1 MADNEEWE
9 MIPHKILSDLK
20 DEVQGLKEK
29 LDQPSLRSDMIS
41 TILELKASLKQLQG
55 VIQTAIDTVGKEE
68 NDPIL
73 GELQAKMINLEQ
85 QNTQIAQALV
95 TIADLVEN
103 MNRKME
109 GSAMMPPPR
118 AAPPQLRPLP
128 PRQPQRMAPPPPLAP
143 RPMPRRPPMG
153 MPPPPPPPFEANEL
167 PFGMPPP
174 PPEKSGLFGKL
185 LKK

>member
-9 MIPHKILSDLK
+9 MIPHKLLSDLK

-55 VIQTAIDTVGKEE
+55 VIQTAIDAVGKEE
-68 NDPIL
+68 NDPML
-73 GELQAKMINLEQ
+73 SELKAKMSNLEQ

-103 MNRKME
+103 MNKKME
-109 GSAMMPPPR
+109 GSPPPR
-118 AAPPQLRPLP
+118 PAPPPLRPLP
-128 PRQPQRMAPPPPLAP
+128 PRPPQPQRMAPPPPRPAP
-143 RPMPRRPPMG
+143 RQPPMG
-153 MPPPPPPPFEANEL
+153 MPPPPPPFEANEP
-167 PFGMPPP
+167 PFGMP
-174 PPEKSGLFGKL
+174 PPEKSGLFGRF
-185 LKK
+185 KK